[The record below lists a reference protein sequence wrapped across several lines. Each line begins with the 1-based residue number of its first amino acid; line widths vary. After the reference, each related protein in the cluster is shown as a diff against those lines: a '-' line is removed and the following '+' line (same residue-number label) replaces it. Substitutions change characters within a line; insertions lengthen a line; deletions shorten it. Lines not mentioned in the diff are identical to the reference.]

1 MPRLFTA
8 LEIPADLGLRLSLLR
23 GGLPGAVWISP
34 EFYHITLRFIGD
46 IDDRRADDIADE
58 LARLQRATFE
68 VSIRGVDSFGN
79 GKPHSVYAA
88 VQPSR
93 ALMEMQAEQ
102 ERLMQ
107 RLGLPAEGRRFTP
120 HVTIARCKGASGA
133 EVARWLD
140 SRGDFPGGS
149 FRAGRFVLFSSKAS
163 TGGGPYVVEDSYPLA
178 P

>member
-8 LEIPADLGLRLSLLR
+8 LEIPADLGLRLSMLR

-46 IDDRRADDIADE
+46 IDDRRADDVADE
-58 LARLQRATFE
+58 LARIHRRGFE

-79 GKPHSVYAA
+79 GKPHSVFAA
-88 VQPSR
+88 VQPSK
-93 ALMEMQAEQ
+93 ALTDLQAEQ
-102 ERLMQ
+102 ERMMQ
-107 RLGLPAEGRRFTP
+107 RLGLDPEGRRYTP
-120 HVTIARCKGASGA
+120 HVTIARCKGASGI

-149 FRAGRFVLFSSKAS
+149 FRPARFVLYSSKSS
-163 TGGGPYVVEDSYPLA
+163 TGGGPYVVEDAYPFD